1 MIALNIYLYLLSCL
15 QALCINE
22 YKGLEF
28 NCDGAGNTACLRTGA
43 EVLKTLSFDDHT
55 VSYPVFGLG
64 MLMIGFLVVAFY
76 VLSATQLTFMPL
88 GHTGAGYVRVYGQP
102 AVSTAVPSEKESAP
116 EEEKYNEML
125 AQKNA
130 DLESGLSVGDKEKSL
145 I

>member
-1 MIALNIYLYLLSCL
+1 M

-43 EVLKTLSFDDHT
+43 EVIQYLSFDKHT

-88 GHTGAGYVRVYGQP
+88 GHSGAGYVRIYGQP
-102 AVSTAVPSEKESAP
+102 TVSSLVSDKESAP
-116 EEEKYNEML
+116 EEEKFDEML
-125 AQKNA
+125 AGKKWDVENNGG
-130 DLESGLSVGDKEKSL
+130 LESVLSESGTAKSM